1 MNNSLVK
8 WERYSPVSMGLEQM
22 FHRLDSL
29 ADAGTN
35 FPPYNILKVSEN
47 ETVLEVALAGYTR
60 EQLEVVVE
68 RQVLTISATKKEDET
83 ELGEYTHRAVASRSF
98 AKNFQ
103 LGDAATVQDVK
114 YQDGLLTL
122 RVVVE
127 IPEEQQRK
135 SLPIS

>member
-1 MNNSLVK
+1 MNNLVK

-22 FHRLDSL
+22 FSRLDSL

-35 FPPYNILKVSEN
+35 FPPYNILRVSEN

-68 RQVLTISATKKEDET
+68 RQVLTISATKKEDT
-83 ELGEYTHRAVASRSF
+83 EVGEYTHRAVASRTF

-135 SLPIS
+135 LLPIS

>member
-1 MNNSLVK
+1 
-8 WERYSPVSMGLEQM
+8 MGLEQM

-29 ADAGTN
+29 ADAGTS

-68 RQVLTISATKKEDET
+68 RQVLTISATKKEDT
-83 ELGEYTHRAVASRSF
+83 EVGEYTHRAVASRTF

-135 SLPIS
+135 LLPIS